1 MRTAVILFVFVLFA
15 MKGISQTVVVTDN
28 SAYVTGQASSVLDV
42 YSVSKGFLT
51 PRMTTAQRVAIAA
64 PTEGLLVYQIDG
76 TKGFYY
82 YTNSAWSSLST
93 GSAWS
98 LTGNS
103 GTSAPTNF
111 LGTTDLKSLRFR
123 TNSVQGMLLDSLG
136 NVGVGTAPGFTS
148 GTFRE
153 KFLVDAGTTGS

>member
-1 MRTAVILFVFVLFA
+1 MRTAVILFVFVLFTI
-15 MKGISQTVVVTDN
+15 KGISQTVVVTDN

-51 PRMTTAQRVAIAA
+51 PRMTTAQRVAITSPA
-64 PTEGLLVYQIDG
+64 EGLLVYQIDG
-76 TKGFYY
+76 AKGFYY

-103 GTSAPTNF
+103 GTSNPTNF

-136 NVGVGTAPGFTS
+136 NVGVGG
-148 GTFRE
+148 RR
-153 KFLVDAGTTGS
+153 LVLRAGLSWKNCS